1 MAKRRVTVHLDAGL
15 VAEVRAEI
23 GPADFVSGAVTEAV
37 ELWLASKRA
46 GTHEPPN
53 VGHEPQGEPWSNAYR
68 PPRSVRAFGD

>member
-46 GTHEPPN
+46 GNVPAEPLN
-53 VGHEPQGEPWSNAYR
+53 AGHEPQGEPWSNAYR
-68 PPRSVRAFGD
+68 PPRSVRA